1 MSMID
6 LHNHLLPGI
15 DDGSP
20 DLATSLD
27 LARIA
32 VDEGISHMVCTPH
45 IHPGRYDNSPSTIA
59 PALAA
64 FKKGLADAGIPLTVA
79 SAGEVRFG
87 MELMVGVSQGVIP
100 FLGEW
105 EGNKV
110 MLLEFPHGEIPFG
123 AEKLTQ
129 WLLSQ
134 KITPMIAHPERNKGI
149 MKSPSKLKPFLQ
161 QGCLTQVTAQSV
173 AGGFGSQAQSI
184 AEELL
189 EQGCVTIL
197 ATDAHNAEH
206 RPPVLRPG
214 VHAAAKIVGNQKAAE
229 LVQANPRKIAACHF
243 HS

>member
-1 MSMID
+1 MMD

-15 DDGSP
+15 DDGAP
-20 DLATSLD
+20 DLETALQ

-45 IHPGRYDNSPSTIA
+45 IHPGRYENTPDTIA
-59 PALAA
+59 PALAL
-64 FKKGLADAGIPLTVA
+64 FRQGLSDAGIPLHVA

-87 MELMVGVSQGVIP
+87 MELMVGVSQGAIP

-129 WLLSQ
+129 WLISQ

-161 QGCLTQVTAQSV
+161 QGCLTQVTAMSV
-173 AGGFGSQAQSI
+173 SGDFGSQAQAI
-184 AEELL
+184 AHELL
-189 EQGCVTIL
+189 EAGAVTIL
-197 ATDAHNAEH
+197 ATDAHNTEH

-243 HS
+243 QA